1 MFQGSL
7 RRSVHAKRQYQL
19 GLVLGAVGLVLSL
32 AKSSCL
38 AANPPGKSVSGMGYR
53 ALHFVDAMIERLAVL
68 HQRSEFAMR
77 FGGHVNRFEFIHR
90 CHTRELEGIVFVG
103 FAFDV

>member
-1 MFQGSL
+1 MVDEPS
-7 RRSVHAKRQYQL
+7 
-19 GLVLGAVGLVLSL
+19 
-32 AKSSCL
+32 
-38 AANPPGKSVSGMGYR
+38 PYR